1 MNTIKVEI
9 QLFKLNELNTEAQQT
24 AINEH
29 FNFLAELGMEYEN
42 HNGEMITEYSD
53 PLTSE
58 VIDSIEANEYLFFK
72 DGSLANVTHYT
83 GTHERAGT
91 TVFLF
96 QGKEFIL

>member
-1 MNTIKVEI
+1 MKTIKVEI
-9 QLFKLNELNTEAQQT
+9 QLFQLNELNIEAQQT
-24 AINEH
+24 AIYEH
-29 FNFLAELGMEYEN
+29 FNFLATVGIEYEN
-42 HNGEMITEYSD
+42 

-72 DGSLANVTHYT
+72 DGVLANIAHYT

-96 QGKEFIL
+96 QDQEFIL